1 MTAALELV
9 THATQLSR
17 DPQHAGSPEPSGFLS
32 LNILFKQKQGRLC
45 KTNCREIEVAVL
57 YPASYFSSSPSQNSV
72 AEDEEVGVESAERLG
87 DKESSST
94 EALKH
99 PAEHPET
106 SPISSR
112 DEDPLSNITKAED
125 VFPLMSL
132 PLELRLKIYTYL
144 LPPRYHTIVTQLPH
158 NGFFYNASSV
168 PLHSAQSFYPFGTR
182 APNNLTT
189 YKVLNSNFRSSFP
202 SPSIYPEILRVS
214 KQVKSEAEPVLY
226 AGKGVV
232 WDFGIH
238 MEALKAFWGDRSA
251 EARGMVRSVRVARE
265 IPCLENRDEVVSKE
279 VDPRWVSSYEF
290 LRTEL
295 TGLRMLDLTV
305 WSSSGSTSLFPVS
318 ASAPDA
324 LTVPAWDEDE
334 EAEKKMREE
343 ELRRWREWEWTHDLL
358 QMDALRQA
366 RITWWGFQSIRGENG
381 GSNFDSWLAGRM
393 VGDRVLRER
402 MVWEGVAEEG
412 VVVLR
417 GLGE

>member
-1 MTAALELV
+1 MAVALVSV

-17 DPQHAGSPEPSGFLS
+17 DPQHAGSPEPSVFLS

-57 YPASYFSSSPSQNSV
+57 YPASYFSSSPSENPITQ
-72 AEDEEVGVESAERLG
+72 DEEVGVESAEKLG

-94 EALKH
+94 EALEH
-99 PAEHPET
+99 PAAMCEI

-112 DEDPLSNITKAED
+112 DAAPLSATTKAED

-144 LPPRYHTIVTQLPH
+144 LPPRHHTVVTQLPH
-158 NGFFYNASSV
+158 NGFFYNTSSV
-168 PLHSAQSFYPFGTR
+168 PLYSAQSFYPFGTR

-202 SPSIYPEILRVS
+202 SSGIYPEILRVS

-226 AGKGVV
+226 AGNGVV

-238 MEALKAFWGDRSA
+238 LEALKAFWGDRSA
-251 EARGMVRSVRVARE
+251 EARGMVRNVRVARE
-265 IPCLENRDEVVSKE
+265 IPCLENLDGVVSKE
-279 VDPRWVSSYEF
+279 ADPRWVSLCEF
-290 LRTEL
+290 LRAEL
-295 TGLRMLDLTV
+295 TGLRMLDLTI
-305 WSSSGSTSLFPVS
+305 WSSSGSTSSFPVS

-324 LTVPAWDEDE
+324 LSVTARDEDKV
-334 EAEKKMREE
+334 EKKMREE
-343 ELRRWREWEWTHDLL
+343 ELRRWKEWEWTHELL
-358 QMDALRQA
+358 QMGALRQA

-381 GSNFDSWLAGRM
+381 ENDFDSWLAGRM
-393 VGDRVLRER
+393 VGDRVVRER
-402 MVWEGVAEEG
+402 MVREGAVEEG